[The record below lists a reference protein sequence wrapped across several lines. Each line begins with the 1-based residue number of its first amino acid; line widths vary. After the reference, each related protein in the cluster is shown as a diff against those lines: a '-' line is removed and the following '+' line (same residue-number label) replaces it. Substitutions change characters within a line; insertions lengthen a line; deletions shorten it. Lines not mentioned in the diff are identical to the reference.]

1 MYFTLKAK
9 PLEFARLLFMKSPGF
24 FYYLPS
30 SSLFFFDQRVNEVLV
45 LPASIDLAP
54 CAGGKAIKKTAQ
66 RKKNDTEI
74 HEKERKNQED
84 LVKSKRNQKK

>member
-1 MYFTLKAK
+1 MYFALKAK

-66 RKKNDTEI
+66 RKKERYRDTRKRK
-74 HEKERKNQED
+74 KESRRFSQI
-84 LVKSKRNQKK
+84 